1 MAKTAKLL
9 KSKISKDLGK
19 SKISQSKEKS
29 TCKYP
34 HKNLWCVSILATAII
49 VLTWIPSFT
58 ETWSRVVVTI
68 LAAMIFTKSIMVN
81 CCK

>member
-1 MAKTAKLL
+1 MKKSTKLL
-9 KSKISKDLGK
+9 KSKSSKDLGK
-19 SKISQSKEKS
+19 SKIFQSKEKN

-34 HKNLWCVSILATAII
+34 HKNLWCVSIMAAAII
-49 VLTWIPSFT
+49 VLTWLSSFT

-68 LAAMIFTKSIMVN
+68 LVAMIFTRSMMVN